1 MSRQELKTA
10 WLNQKLDPNRP
21 TTKTILVETS
31 CGHVTIERD
40 GPDGYSHFKTNQ
52 GGDAIQYG
60 LDRKLGEYNDGGS
73 DYSEYDLIIR

>member
-1 MSRQELKTA
+1 MNRQELKTA
-10 WLNQKLDPNRP
+10 WLNQSVDLDRP
-21 TTKTILVETS
+21 TTKTILVETQS
-31 CGHVTIERD
+31 GHVTIERD

-60 LDRKLGEYNDGGS
+60 LDRKLGEHNEQGT